1 MKLFSIN
8 LLCILFLLPIIGL
21 ANNGIKKGNHIEEKR
36 IHKEFKFVEGM
47 LLNINNSYG
56 NIDITAW
63 DGNKIIVDVL
73 IIVNAKSEVEAKQ
86 LINRIDVNYNVNRDD
101 GIVTLLTKKETYKHK
116 DYREVHYQVK
126 VPKNCH
132 LNIYNNYG
140 DISIDE
146 SEASISLKT
155 YYGNIKAGKL
165 MGTSKLETSFS
176 QRNTFEYIKN
186 GAIKGQFCDYKIKKA
201 ETLDIVEMT
210 SSNGVINNVDN
221 LKYKCNYGSLMID
234 NINTSID
241 GKGEYLTTN
250 IENFLATEKIKIEAY
265 YGYVDV
271 KNWNNSLA
279 EFDIDNAKL
288 VLGYN
293 SEIPF
298 GINLLTR
305 NCKTESVLNSIPKEL
320 KSNHVDNKGSNQ
332 RYYVY
337 HLKATH
343 INHTLI
349 KLANG
354 ILRFRKSE
362 SILQQ

>member
-8 LLCILFLLPIIGL
+8 LLCFLFLLPIM
-21 ANNGIKKGNHIEEKR
+21 AFSNNELKKGKHTEEKR

-73 IIVNAKSEVEAKQ
+73 VIVNSKSEAEAKQ
-86 LINRIDVNYNVNRDD
+86 LINKIDVNYSVNLKDR
-101 GIVTLLTKKETYKHK
+101 IVTLLTKKETYKHM

-126 VPKNCH
+126 VPKSCH

-155 YYGNIKAGKL
+155 YYGNIKAGRL

-176 QRNTFEYIKN
+176 QRNTIEYIKN
-186 GAIKGQFCDYKIKKA
+186 GAIKGQFCDYNIKKA
-201 ETLDIVEMT
+201 ETLDIVEMI
-210 SSNGVINNVDN
+210 SSNGVINSVDN
-221 LKYKCNYGSLMID
+221 LKYKCIYGSLMID
-234 NINTSID
+234 TINTTID

-250 IENFLATEKIKIEAY
+250 IENCLATKKTEIEAY
-265 YGYVDV
+265 YGYVDI
-271 KNWNNSLA
+271 KNWNNSSA
-279 EFDIDNAKL
+279 VFDIDNAKL
-288 VLGYN
+288 ALGYN

-298 GINLLTR
+298 GINLLARDCT
-305 NCKTESVLNSIPKEL
+305 TESILNSIPKEL
-320 KSNHVDNKGSNQ
+320 KSNHCDDKGNNQ

-337 HLKATH
+337 YLKSTH
-343 INHTLI
+343 VNHTLL
-349 KLANG
+349 KLTNG

-362 SILQQ
+362 PIVN

>member
-1 MKLFSIN
+1 MKLFSTN
-8 LLCILFLLPIIGL
+8 LLCILFLLPIITL
-21 ANNGIKKGNHIEEKR
+21 ANNGLGKEKHIEEKR

-47 LLNINNSYG
+47 LLNISNSYG

-63 DGNKIIVDVL
+63 EGNKIIIDVL
-73 IIVNAKSEVEAKQ
+73 VIVNGKNEIEAKQ
-86 LINRIDVNYNVNRDD
+86 LIKKIDVNYSVNLDD
-101 GIVTLLTKKETYKHK
+101 GIVTLLTKKNTYKHHE
-116 DYREVHYQVK
+116 YREVHYQVK

-210 SSNGVINNVDN
+210 SSNGVINNVDD

-250 IENFLATEKIKIEAY
+250 IENCLASGKVKIEAY

-271 KNWNNSLA
+271 KNWNNNKA
-279 EFDIDNAKL
+279 CFDIDNAKL
-288 VLGYN
+288 SLGYSAN
-293 SEIPF
+293 KPFKLNIGMINCSSESILKGLPAEF
-298 GINLLTR
+298 TKTLLDVG
-305 NCKTESVLNSIPKEL
+305 KQ
-320 KSNHVDNKGSNQ
+320 KSSYSGYYLTDNQTNFVSL
-332 RYYVY
+332 RI
-337 HLKATH
+337 T
-343 INHTLI
+343 
-349 KLANG
+349 NG
-354 ILRFRKSE
+354 ILRMKKTSP
-362 SILQQ
+362 IIN